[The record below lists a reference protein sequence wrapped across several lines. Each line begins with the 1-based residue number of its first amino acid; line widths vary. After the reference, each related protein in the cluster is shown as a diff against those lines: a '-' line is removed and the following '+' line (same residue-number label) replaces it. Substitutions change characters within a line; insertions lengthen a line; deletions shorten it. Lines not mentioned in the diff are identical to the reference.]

1 MDRKAE
7 PELMNTKD
15 QVDSYAEADFSYEEN
30 NFIRFIRKT
39 LKKNKINLNG
49 SDLIVDLGC
58 GPGNMSEK
66 LSLEWPNVPVIGID
80 GSKEMILKAESRK
93 NLHPKKLNNLIYLY
107 KDIKNIKLT
116 DISNKKK
123 ITLLISNSLIHH
135 LTHID
140 EFFECI
146 ISLSSKETLNFHKDL
161 VRPLNEKSALKLK
174 AECSLQY
181 NEILTNDYYASL
193 QASYRANELKD
204 FILKKNLN
212 QFEVLEEGKKYLIL
226 CGSV

>member
-15 QVDSYAEADFSYEEN
+15 QVDSYSEADFSYEEN
-30 NFIRFIRKT
+30 KFIRFIRNT

-107 KDIKNIKLT
+107 KDIKDIKLT

-146 ISLSSKETLNFHKDL
+146 ISLSSRETLNFHKDL
-161 VRPLNEKSALKLK
+161 VRPFNEKSALKLK

>member
-15 QVDSYAEADFSYEEN
+15 QVDSYSEADFSYEEN
-30 NFIRFIRKT
+30 KFIRFIRNT
-39 LKKNKINLNG
+39 LKKNKINLNR

-107 KDIKNIKLT
+107 KDIKDIKLT

>member
-1 MDRKAE
+1 M
-7 PELMNTKD
+7 
-15 QVDSYAEADFSYEEN
+15 
-30 NFIRFIRKT
+30 
-39 LKKNKINLNG
+39 
-49 SDLIVDLGC
+49 
-58 GPGNMSEK
+58 
-66 LSLEWPNVPVIGID
+66 
-80 GSKEMILKAESRK
+80 
-93 NLHPKKLNNLIYLY
+93 
-107 KDIKNIKLT
+107 
-116 DISNKKK
+116 
-123 ITLLISNSLIHH
+123 ISNSLIHH

>member
-15 QVDSYAEADFSYEEN
+15 QVDSYSEADFSYEEN
-30 NFIRFIRKT
+30 KFIRFIRNT
-39 LKKNKINLNG
+39 LKKNKINLNR

-107 KDIKNIKLT
+107 KDIKDIKLT
-116 DISNKKK
+116 DITNKKK

-193 QASYRANELKD
+193 QASYRANELRD

>member
-15 QVDSYAEADFSYEEN
+15 QVDSYSEADFSYEEN
-30 NFIRFIRKT
+30 KFIRFIRNT
-39 LKKNKINLNG
+39 LKKNKINLNR

-107 KDIKNIKLT
+107 KDIKDIKLT

-146 ISLSSKETLNFHKDL
+146 ISLSSRETLNFHKDL
-161 VRPLNEKSALKLK
+161 VRPFNEKSALKLK

>member
-7 PELMNTKD
+7 PELMITKD
-15 QVDSYAEADFSYEEN
+15 QVDSYAEADFSFEEN
-30 NFIRFIRKT
+30 KFIRFIRNT

-107 KDIKNIKLT
+107 KDIKDIKLT
-116 DISNKKK
+116 DITNKKK

-146 ISLSSKETLNFHKDL
+146 ISLSSRETLNFHKDL
-161 VRPLNEKSALKLK
+161 VRPFNEKSALKLK

>member
-15 QVDSYAEADFSYEEN
+15 QVDSYSEADFSYEEN
-30 NFIRFIRKT
+30 KFIRFIRNT
-39 LKKNKINLNG
+39 LKKNKINLNR

-107 KDIKNIKLT
+107 KDIKDIKLT
-116 DISNKKK
+116 DITNKKK

>member
-15 QVDSYAEADFSYEEN
+15 QVDSYSEADFSYEEN
-30 NFIRFIRKT
+30 KFIRFIRNT

-107 KDIKNIKLT
+107 KDIKDIKLT
-116 DISNKKK
+116 DITDKKK